1 MEMLELDDKR
11 AKEIMVSTGIIE
23 VLYQG
28 SAVWI
33 EKLKENNTAIIHHIS
48 NNKKEEV
55 QIDSLVENVNN
66 K

>member
-1 MEMLELDDKR
+1 MDDKR
-11 AKEIMVSTGIIE
+11 AKEIMASTGVIE

-33 EKLKENNTAIIHHIS
+33 ENIKDNNTAIVHHIS

-55 QIDSLVENVNN
+55 PVYKLVESENSTY
-66 K
+66 